1 MFANA
6 RSALGRSWKK
16 NSYELTGLFNGGL
29 PRFVISATPAE
40 LGASI
45 PVFCY
50 HTIAADHL
58 RDDLQFLKRNRY
70 RTLSGDELLNTLRG
84 ERTAGQREVVLS
96 FDDGAVNFYDVAF
109 PLLLRHEARALCF
122 VAPGMHF
129 DEPPAAFRHIAER
142 PMTWTELREIHA
154 TRLIDI
160 ESHTLESRH
169 LPTWPEPR
177 SLDGV
182 APALED
188 ALRGTPLP
196 IEEDFRRAKA
206 LLEAQLPGKVVR
218 HLAFPAYDG
227 TPEATAAARRCGYEA
242 CHWGIIPGQPVNA
255 LGTSPF
261 EISRCSY
268 EFVRRLPGT
277 RRLSFRGMLGQ
288 RLRIIR
294 AAHSRPRSSTP

>member
-1 MFANA
+1 MSVNA
-6 RSALGRSWKK
+6 RSALGRSWKR
-16 NSYELTGLFNGGL
+16 NRYELAGVFNGGL

-40 LGASI
+40 LGTKI

-50 HTIAADHL
+50 HTISADHL
-58 RDDLQFLKRNRY
+58 LDDLEFLKRNRY
-70 RTLSGDELLNTLRG
+70 RTLSGDELLGTLRG
-84 ERTAGQREVVLS
+84 ERTAGEREVVLS

-109 PLLLRHEARALCF
+109 PMLMRHEVRALCF

-129 DEPPAAFRHIAER
+129 DEPPAAFRHVVER

-177 SLDGV
+177 SLAGV
-182 APALED
+182 EPALEA
-188 ALRGTPLP
+188 ALRGMPLP

-227 TPEATAAARRCGYEA
+227 TPEAIAAAQRCGYEA

-268 EFVRRLPGT
+268 EFVRRLPGEK
-277 RRLSFRGMLGQ
+277 RLSFGGMLGQ

-294 AAHSRPRSSTP
+294 AAHSKRGA

>member
-6 RSALGRSWKK
+6 RSALKRSWEK
-16 NSYELTGLFNGGL
+16 NSYELAGLLNGGL
-29 PRFVISATPAE
+29 PRFVISAAPAE
-40 LGASI
+40 LGTKI

-50 HTIAADHL
+50 HTISADHL
-58 RDDLQFLKRNRY
+58 RDDLEFLKRNRY
-70 RTLSGDELLNTLRG
+70 RTLSGDELLKTLRG
-84 ERTAGQREVVLS
+84 ERPAGEREVVLS
-96 FDDGAVNFYDVAF
+96 FDDGAVNFYEVAF
-109 PLLLRHEARALCF
+109 PLLIRHEARALCF

-129 DEPPAAFRHIAER
+129 DEPPRAFRHVRER

-154 TRLIDI
+154 TRLVDI

-169 LPTWPEPR
+169 VPTWPEPR
-177 SLDGV
+177 SLNGV

-227 TPEATAAARRCGYEA
+227 TPDAVAAARRCGYEA
-242 CHWGIIPGQPVNA
+242 CHWGIIPGQPLNA
-255 LGTSPF
+255 LGTSPW
-261 EISRCSY
+261 EISRCSH
-268 EFVRRLPGT
+268 EFVRRLPGEE
-277 RRLSFRGMLGQ
+277 RQSFGGMLGQ

-294 AAHSRPRSSTP
+294 AAHSKSRA